1 MQWQMA
7 CTGRKFCDFVSYDPR
22 FPDNLQL
29 MIVRVDRDDALIA
42 DIEKEVRLFLDE
54 VTKMVE
60 RISQ

>member
-22 FPDNLQL
+22 FPEHLQL
-29 MIVRVDRDDALIA
+29 LIVRVDRDDALIA
-42 DIEKEVRLFLDE
+42 EIEKEVRLFLDE

>member
-1 MQWQMA
+1 
-7 CTGRKFCDFVSYDPR
+7 
-22 FPDNLQL
+22 

-42 DIEKEVRLFLDE
+42 EIEKEVRLFLDE